1 MKPLLYIHYRS
12 FINFFK
18 DMVKK
23 PLKLLGITFYIGLLV
38 FAIIAGLKSA
48 TGGDYKSPE
57 VLLAITSGVCIFF
70 YGLTLFGSGSSKGL
84 FRKSDVNFVFTS
96 PIKPQKAIVY
106 ACIKNMAQLLMF
118 IIMIAFNS
126 ATLVKFFNLKD
137 TGLINIYVS
146 MIFCLI
152 STSAVSV
159 LLIALNTKYSIL
171 DKITKY
177 IAYILGATL
186 VIQFGFSY
194 FSTNNLYEAFI
205 NTFNSNVLYYIPLLG
220 WNMQIVKG
228 GLVGFEVNTIIFVGV
243 FLLVIAAI
251 IYTIN
256 KMSLEYTEE
265 MVQKA
270 EEFEEALESV
280 KDGKQM
286 NVFSKNGKAKMLR
299 EAKVNYNKSGAATI
313 FKRQI
318 LEFKK
323 RGVYTQGLKL
333 LAFTLITAI
342 ATYKSGENGFNIAL
356 GINLYF
362 AFIMTMSGA
371 VGGERKKHYIYLI
384 PDSNFNKLFYSTL
397 FDNLITIFNGLV
409 IFLLPAIIFRIS
421 IINVVL
427 NIAIYSMFHY
437 YLRYNEIIFSK
448 YLGNILTKQLKPLIY
463 SLLLVITLA
472 LGGVIIG
479 ATSAYIG
486 EGFTIIYGK
495 IIALIYITILCF
507 IFMIWAKAIFNNMEL
522 E

>member
-23 PLKLLGITFYIGLLV
+23 PLKLLGIIFYIGLLA
-38 FAIIAGLKSA
+38 FTIISGLKGSS
-48 TGGDYKSPE
+48 GGDYKSPE
-57 VLLAITSGVCIFF
+57 MLLAITSVVCIFF
-70 YGLTLFGSGSSKGL
+70 YGLTLLGSGNSKGL
-84 FRKSDVNFVFTS
+84 FRKSDVNFIFTS

-106 ACIKNMAQLLMF
+106 ACIKNMAQILMV
-118 IIMIAFNS
+118 IVIIAFNS
-126 ATLVKFFNLKD
+126 ATLMKFFNLKD

-146 MIFCLI
+146 IIFCLV

-159 LLIALNTKYSIL
+159 LLISLNTKHPIL
-171 DKITKY
+171 DKITKG
-177 IAYILGATL
+177 IAYILGAIL
-186 VIQFGFSY
+186 IVQFGFRY
-194 FSTNNLYEAFI
+194 FSNNNLYEAFI
-205 NTFNSNVLYYIPLLG
+205 NTFNNNVLHYVPLLG

-228 GLVGFEVNTIIFVGV
+228 GLVGFEVNTIIFIGA
-243 FLLVIAAI
+243 FLLFIALI

-256 KMSLEYTEE
+256 RMDLEYTEE

-270 EEFEEALESV
+270 EEFQEILESV

-286 NVFSKNGKAKMLR
+286 NVFSKKGKAKMLR

-333 LAFTLITAI
+333 LAFMLITAI
-342 ATYKSGENGFNIAL
+342 ATYKLGENGFNTAL

-371 VGGERKKHYIYLI
+371 IGAERKKHYIYLI
-384 PDSNFNKLFYSTL
+384 PDSNFNKVFYSTL

-409 IFLLPAIIFRIS
+409 IFLIPAIIFRIS
-421 IINVVL
+421 IINIVL

-437 YLRYNEIIFSK
+437 YLRYNEIIFTK

-463 SLLLVITLA
+463 SLLLLITLA
-472 LGGVIIG
+472 LGGLIIG
-479 ATSAYIG
+479 GASAYLG
-486 EGFTIIYGK
+486 EAFTIIYGK
-495 IIALIYITILCF
+495 IIALIYITILCL
-507 IFMIWAKAIFNNMEL
+507 IFMIWAKAIFDNMEL